1 MTRCSITRFMIAGCL
16 AALPARVICQQSTF
30 RPPAEVRPHTQV
42 KSRAPSES
50 LTQFSDS
57 LQQLAS
63 KVSPAVVQIEVTG
76 FGTAEGHDRQ
86 GSNMAV
92 MVSQRAIGAGVIV
105 DPDGYVMT
113 NAHVVAGAQQ
123 IRLILPAV
131 PATFFDISSI
141 GKAQVL
147 NAKLIGT
154 QKDCDLALLKVE
166 ATNLPTLPFD
176 LEHSPQ
182 LGELVFA
189 VGSPEGLQSS
199 VTMGVV
205 SSALRQPDPNNP
217 MVYLQTDAPINP
229 GNSGGPLVDVTGAI
243 VGLNTFILSSSGG
256 SQGLGFA
263 IPAPIVNFVYQS
275 LRKYGHVRHIE
286 IGAFAQT
293 ITPTL
298 ADGLGLAQNWGV
310 VLADVEPNGAA
321 YAAGLR
327 PGDVVVNMDGHHMLG
342 LPGFAVTLYQHPID
356 QQLKIDVLRGTQR
369 LSFNVAPIL
378 ARDRIDEL
386 AGVANLV
393 ISRIGMLGILGVD
406 FESDVRSLL
415 PDARLDTGVVVV
427 GLDRESN
434 LVDTGL
440 ETGDIIHALNRMPIA
455 SVEQLRS
462 AAAQLKPDDSVVLHI
477 EREGQLKYLAF
488 EME

>member
-1 MTRCSITRFMIAGCL
+1 MTQNPIARLMIASCF
-16 AALPARVICQQSTF
+16 AALPAKVVCQQPTSG
-30 RPPAEVRPHTQV
+30 PPAEVRQHSQFNA
-42 KSRAPSES
+42 RASSEM
-50 LTQFSDS
+50 LTKISDS
-57 LQQLAS
+57 LEQLAS

-76 FGTAEGHDRQ
+76 FGTAEGHDRR
-86 GSNMAV
+86 GSNTAV
-92 MVSQRAIGAGVIV
+92 MVRQRAIGAGVIV

-113 NAHVVAGAQQ
+113 NAHVVAGAEQ
-123 IRLILPAV
+123 IRVVLPAV
-131 PATFFDISSI
+131 QATFFDISSI
-141 GKAQVL
+141 GNAQVL

-166 ATNLPTLPFD
+166 AANLPALHFN

-205 SSALRQPDPNNP
+205 SSALRQPDPDNP
-217 MVYLQTDAPINP
+217 MVYVQTDAPINP

-243 VGLNTFILSSSGG
+243 IGLNTFILSSSGG

-293 ITPTL
+293 ITPAM

-310 VLADVEPNGAA
+310 VLADVEPDGAA

-327 PGDVVVNMDGHHMLG
+327 PGDVVLDIDGHGMLG

-356 QQLKIDVLRGTQR
+356 QEVKIDVLRGTQK
-369 LSFNVAPIL
+369 LAFNVAPIL
-378 ARDRIDEL
+378 ARDRMDEL
-386 AGVANLV
+386 AGVVNPI
-393 ISRIGMLGILGVD
+393 ISRIGSLGILGVD
-406 FESDVRSLL
+406 FDSQVRSLL
-415 PDARLDTGVVVV
+415 PDARFDTGVVVV

-440 ETGDIIHALNRMPIA
+440 QTGDIIHSLNRTPIA

-462 AAAQLKPDDSVVLHI
+462 AAAQLKPQDSVVLHI
-477 EREGQLKYLAF
+477 ERGGQFKYLAF